1 MGRSLQLL
9 IEESGG
15 KSSPH
20 VAKKP
25 PTNFK
30 MKFFAILCCV
40 GFTQAFLVRREADA
54 DPEADADAAGIH
66 GYNVGGATSAPVCN
80 SVPVKTCA
88 PRQIEKPRQVCHEEC
103 DTIVDTTVTE
113 NCETVTTTRCTQ
125 EQVAAT
131 RTSGIVGHDSKVVA
145 TGVIASPERTV
156 AHGVATG
163 VVAGYG
169 AVGAIGHGAVGAVGA
184 VGAIGYGGVTH
195 AGYGKREADAEA
207 DADADADAAYG
218 THGYAVASPVAV
230 SAP

>member
-20 VAKKP
+20 VAKQP
-25 PTNFK
+25 PTNLK

-54 DPEADADAAGIH
+54 DPEADADAGY
-66 GYNVGGATSAPVCN
+66 GYNVANVGGSISAPVCDPV

-103 DTIVDTTVTE
+103 
-113 NCETVTTTRCTQ
+113 
-125 EQVAAT
+125 
-131 RTSGIVGHDSKVVA
+131 
-145 TGVIASPERTV
+145 
-156 AHGVATG
+156 
-163 VVAGYG
+163 
-169 AVGAIGHGAVGAVGA
+169 
-184 VGAIGYGGVTH
+184 VTH

-218 THGYAVASPVAV
+218 
-230 SAP
+230 

>member
-20 VAKKP
+20 VAKQP
-25 PTNFK
+25 PTNLK

-54 DPEADADAAGIH
+54 DPEADAEAGY
-66 GYNVGGATSAPVCN
+66 GYNVANVGGSISAPVCN
-80 SVPVKTCA
+80 PVSVPVKTCA

-103 DTIVDTTVTE
+103 DTIVDTTITE

-125 EQVAAT
+125 EKVAAT
-131 RTSGIVGHDSKVVA
+131 RTSGVVGHDSKVGAV
-145 TGVIASPERTV
+145 G
-156 AHGVATG
+156 
-163 VVAGYG
+163 AGYG

-184 VGAIGYGGVTH
+184 VGAIGYGGV
-195 AGYGKREADAEA
+195 
-207 DADADADAAYG
+207 
-218 THGYAVASPVAV
+218 
-230 SAP
+230 